1 MNEDVDKKLSELI
14 KHALINIDEYRYIM
28 ARLTGNNIDFDEK
41 IVERAI
47 KEIPRKLFL
56 QKEITERFMKLYE

>member
-1 MNEDVDKKLSELI
+1 MNEDGDKKLLELI

>member
-14 KHALINIDEYRYIM
+14 KHAFINIDEYRYIM

>member
-1 MNEDVDKKLSELI
+1 MNEDVDKKLLELI

>member
-14 KHALINIDEYRYIM
+14 KRALINIDEYRYIM
-28 ARLTGNNIDFDEK
+28 ARLTGNNIDFDEEL
-41 IVERAI
+41 VEKVI

-56 QKEITERFMKLYE
+56 QKEIGSS

>member
-28 ARLTGNNIDFDEK
+28 ARLTGNNVDFDGELVEK
-41 IVERAI
+41 VI

-56 QKEITERFMKLYE
+56 QKEITERFMELYE

>member
-14 KHALINIDEYRYIM
+14 KHALINVDEYRYIM

-56 QKEITERFMKLYE
+56 QKEITEKHAI

>member
-14 KHALINIDEYRYIM
+14 KHALINVDEYRYIM

-56 QKEITERFMKLYE
+56 QKEITERFMEHYE

>member
-1 MNEDVDKKLSELI
+1 MNEDVDKKLLELI

-56 QKEITERFMKLYE
+56 QKEITERIMGLYE

>member
-28 ARLTGNNIDFDEK
+28 ARLTGNNIDLDEK

-56 QKEITERFMKLYE
+56 QKEITERFMEHYE

>member
-28 ARLTGNNIDFDEK
+28 ARLTGNNIGFDEK

>member
-1 MNEDVDKKLSELI
+1 MNEDVDKKLSEI

-28 ARLTGNNIDFDEK
+28 ARLTGNNIGFDEK

>member
-1 MNEDVDKKLSELI
+1 
-14 KHALINIDEYRYIM
+14 M